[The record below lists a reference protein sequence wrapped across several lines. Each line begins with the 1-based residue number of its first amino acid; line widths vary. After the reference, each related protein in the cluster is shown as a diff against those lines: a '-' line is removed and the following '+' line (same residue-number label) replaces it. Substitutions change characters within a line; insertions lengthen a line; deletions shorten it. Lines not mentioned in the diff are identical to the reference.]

1 MPNLNRINKAVP
13 AGLPGAPADKAAP
26 AALPGAA
33 VGVEPL
39 ALPIPQA
46 TALTG
51 LSRSA
56 FYREAGR
63 GNIKLLKLGRTT
75 LVCMASARAFLA
87 SLPCASIRPPRK
99 RGA

>member
-1 MPNLNRINKAVP
+1 MPNLNRINKAAP
-13 AGLPGAPADKAAP
+13 AGLPCAPA
-26 AALPGAA
+26 GA
-33 VGVEPL
+33 EPL

-46 TALTG
+46 MAVTG

-56 FYREAGR
+56 VYREAGR

-87 SLPCASIRPPRK
+87 SLPCASIRPPR
-99 RGA
+99 RPGA

>member
-1 MPNLNRINKAVP
+1 MPNPNRINKALP
-13 AGLPGAPADKAAP
+13 AGLPGAPPEKAAT
-26 AALPGAA
+26 AKLPGAA

-39 ALPIPQA
+39 ALPIKQA
-46 TALTG
+46 MAVTG

-63 GNIKLLKLGRTT
+63 GNIELLKLGRTT

-87 SLPCASIRPPRK
+87 SLPRASIRPPRK
-99 RGA
+99 RSA